1 MRPVAVLLA
10 LLASGASMSATPVI
24 RTFAGNGTKG
34 FSGDGGAATSAQLAD
49 PAGIARGPDGALYI
63 CDTANHR
70 IRKVTPD
77 GKIFTV
83 AGTGEKGGSGDG
95 GPATAAKLT
104 EPYEVRFDR
113 AGNIFWVERLTHSV
127 RRVDAKTGIITTIA
141 GNGTAGFSGD
151 GGPAT
156 KAQLNEPHSIGFD
169 PVGDLYIADVKN
181 NRVRKVAMQTGVI
194 TTLVG
199 NGTRDTTVNGA
210 KLGPDT
216 PVAGPRALDFDSQG
230 NLWLALREGNAVLG
244 LDLATSVVHR
254 IAGTGV
260 KGRTGDGGPAL
271 GAMFNGPKGIA
282 AARDGKIYIADT
294 ENHLIRV
301 LLPEK
306 DMILSCAGTA
316 QPGDG
321 PEGNPLRCALNR
333 PHGIFVDANGD
344 IFIGDTEAQ
353 RVLVIRQ
360 EN

>member
-24 RTFAGNGTKG
+24 RTFAGTGTKG
-34 FSGDGGAATSAQLAD
+34 FSGDGGPATSAQLAD

-83 AGTGEKGGSGDG
+83 AGTGEKGG
-95 GPATAAKLT
+95 
-104 EPYEVRFDR
+104 
-113 AGNIFWVERLTHSV
+113 
-127 RRVDAKTGIITTIA
+127 
-141 GNGTAGFSGD
+141 SGD